1 MRLTNRH
8 MEENLREFIEKIL
21 EEGRATTREKAQ
33 ERMRAQLAPQQKKLG
48 DLPTKKVS
56 EKKARAMKRDA
67 LYAQGT
73 EVSAPSLYDDED
85 PDLAAHDPDRR
96 D

>member
-1 MRLTNRH
+1 
-8 MEENLREFIEKIL
+8 MEGCLAEMELANAHLQRTAKEIIARIL

-56 EKKARAMKRDA
+56 KKKGKAFWKEGTVLRNEKGEI
-67 LYAQGT
+67 L
-73 EVSAPSLYDDED
+73 EVEPHGEEEN
-85 PDLAAHDPDRR
+85 
-96 D
+96 